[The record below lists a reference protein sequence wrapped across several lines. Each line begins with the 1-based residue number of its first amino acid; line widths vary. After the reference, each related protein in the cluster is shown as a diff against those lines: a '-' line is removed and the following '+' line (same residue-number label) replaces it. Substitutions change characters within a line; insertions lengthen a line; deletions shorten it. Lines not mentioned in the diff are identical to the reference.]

1 MEVDAFV
8 LLPDDD
14 HDFST
19 RWRQIKSYFTRNC
32 QTTFERAAATSRKTK
47 QERAFW
53 QRRFWE
59 HSSFHRNRQRIIMN
73 HSVHRHLG
81 IEIRT
86 YDETIRRFIPGYET
100 MLAVA
105 AREIAR
111 TTPGLTLDLGGGTGA
126 LSEAILSADGSGTV
140 ELIDID
146 PEMLVQ
152 ARTRLERFDGRVR
165 FTESSF
171 NMPLPPCK
179 AVAASLALH
188 HVPTMDAKRALYR
201 RIYDAL
207 RSGGAFVNADATMPA
222 APPEREATWR
232 NWIDH
237 MVARGIDEPRAREYF
252 TQWAEEDTY
261 FPLEEELEAARA
273 AGFDAECVWQ
283 QGPVAV
289 VVARIS

>member
-1 MEVDAFV
+1 M
-8 LLPDDD
+8 
-14 HDFST
+14 FSEDYPHQP
-19 RWRQIKSYFTRNC
+19 R
-32 QTTFERAAATSRKTK
+32 
-47 QERAFW
+47 
-53 QRRFWE
+53 
-59 HSSFHRNRQRIIMN
+59 HRQRIIMN

-146 PEMLVQ
+146 PEMLAQ
-152 ARTRLERFDGRVR
+152 ARTRLERFDVRVR

-171 NMPLPPCK
+171 NMPLPPCD

-188 HVPTMDAKRALYR
+188 HVPIMDAKRALYR

-232 NWIDH
+232 SWIDH